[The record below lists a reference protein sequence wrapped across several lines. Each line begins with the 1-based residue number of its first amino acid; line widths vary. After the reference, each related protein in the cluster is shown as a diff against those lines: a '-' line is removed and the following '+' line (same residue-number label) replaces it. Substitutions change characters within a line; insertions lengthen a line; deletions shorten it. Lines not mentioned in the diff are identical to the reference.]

1 MVACHNL
8 INGVRTPRTHQAMTE
23 TTTNALDQLTEA
35 LIANPEDLKEIQK
48 YLDTLVQGVEDF
60 IEEN

>member
-1 MVACHNL
+1 MACHNL
-8 INGVRTPRTHQAMTE
+8 INGVRTPHAHQAMTE

-35 LIANPEDLKEIQK
+35 LIANPEDLKEIQQ

-60 IEEN
+60 LEEN

>member
-1 MVACHNL
+1 
-8 INGVRTPRTHQAMTE
+8 MTE
-23 TTTNALDQLTEA
+23 ATTNALDQLTEA

-60 IEEN
+60 LEED

>member
-1 MVACHNL
+1 MACHNL
-8 INGVRTPRTHQAMTE
+8 INGVRTPHALQAMTE
-23 TTTNALDQLTEA
+23 ATTNALDQLTEA

-48 YLDTLVQGVEDF
+48 YLETLVQGVEDF

>member
-1 MVACHNL
+1 
-8 INGVRTPRTHQAMTE
+8 MTE

-35 LIANPEDLKEIQK
+35 LIANPEDLKEIQQ

-60 IEEN
+60 LEEN

>member
-1 MVACHNL
+1 
-8 INGVRTPRTHQAMTE
+8 MTD

-48 YLDTLVQGVEDF
+48 YLDNLVQGVQDF
-60 IEEN
+60 IEES